1 MKYITIKTPGG
12 PEVLEIAE
20 GPRPE
25 LQDGQVLI
33 KVEAAG
39 VNRPDL
45 MQRAGRYPP
54 PPGASEIPGLEVA
67 GEIIEVKGDV
77 SESKVGDHVCALVTG
92 GGYAELTAAEAAL
105 CLPLPRGLTPVE
117 AAAIPET
124 FFTVWSN
131 VFDRGGLNAGE
142 SFLVHGGASGIGTAA
157 IQLAREFHARVF
169 ATAGNEAKCRVCEEL
184 GAEQAINYR
193 EKDFVSELLEATAG
207 MGIDVIL
214 DMVAG
219 DYINRNIKLAA
230 EDGRIVFIATLGGFK
245 SEVNFLPVMLKRL
258 TLTGSTL
265 RPRPVEFKKKIAENL
280 KRHVWPLFEQG
291 RIKPLIHKTF
301 TLEDAC
307 TAHQLMESDQH
318 IGKVVLTT

>member
-1 MKYITIKTPGG
+1 MKYIAIKKPGG

-20 GPRPE
+20 GPRPKLSE
-25 LQDGQVLI
+25 GQVLI

-54 PPGASEIPGLEVA
+54 PPGASVIPGLEVA
-67 GEIIEVKGDV
+67 GEVIEIKGNV
-77 SESKVGDHVCALVTG
+77 AAPQVGDRVCALVTG
-92 GGYAELTAAEAAL
+92 GGYGEYTAADADL
-105 CLPLPRGLTPVE
+105 CLPLPRRLTSVE

-131 VFDRGGLNAGE
+131 VFDRGGLKAGE
-142 SFLVHGGASGIGTAA
+142 SFLVHGGASGIGTTA

-169 ATAGNEAKCRVCEEL
+169 ATAGNEEKCRACEEL

-230 EDGRIVFIATLGGFK
+230 EDGRIVFIATLGGFN
-245 SEVNFLPVMLKRL
+245 SEVNFLPVMIKRL

-280 KRHVWPLFEQG
+280 LRHVWPLLEQG
-291 RIKPLIHKTF
+291 RIKPVIYKTYP
-301 TLEDAC
+301 LQDASA
-307 TAHQLMESDQH
+307 AHQLMESNQH
-318 IGKVVLTT
+318 IGKVVLTI